1 MESYQKNMRRIF
13 QIQLQTI
20 TEDQAVPSTD

>member
-13 QIQLQTI
+13 QILLQTI